1 MNIFH
6 KVALQG
12 LRRSRTRTLVT
23 VAGVALSAALFTGVA
38 TLAVSLQRYM
48 VNGAASKYGSWQVEL
63 PAAGPEF
70 AAEAAADGRVQA
82 VTVLQNLGYA
92 PLEGG
97 KNEAKPYLF
106 VSGWDEAAFD
116 ALPLTLLSGRMPENS
131 AEVLVPAHLAA
142 NGGVRLAAGD
152 TITLALGQR
161 ERSGALLSQHDL
173 YAAGEE
179 TLTPAQTR
187 TYTVVGI
194 CQRPPIEEYAAP
206 GYTLITRADA
216 AAASCAV
223 FITLKSP
230 WQVPAY
236 TKELDG
242 YVLNGKVLIYFGLSG
257 EKTFTILLA
266 AVVVVLAALV
276 VTGSVFLIYNA
287 FNISLNERVHQFGI
301 LMSVGATA
309 RQLRSMVLFEGLC
322 IGAVGIPLGVL
333 AGLPG
338 VRLVLALAEKNFA
351 SALYSGVPLELTVSV
366 PALAAAALIG
376 LATILLSAYI
386 PARRAAAL
394 PVMECIRQ
402 TGEVKVEAKEVRASR
417 LAQRVLGL
425 EELLALKNFKRSR
438 RRYRSIVLSLV
449 FSMVLFVLASAFGR
463 YLDQIAE
470 STNMVVEQ
478 YDIVFS
484 TDEMD
489 EDGLLRL
496 YDQLKAAPDLTVSGY
511 QAQASYPCTI
521 DAEQRSAAFMETFG
535 PFLDTSAG
543 AAAPAGAML
552 DAVFVDD
559 AAYQRF
565 AQRFAPTETESA
577 GQGETMLL
585 AGYVEG
591 YMYGQDAPMELALPR
606 ADGTEAALR
615 VRFVNDYPD
624 LLPRDVRQGTFR
636 GYSLLLIAPY
646 SAKPAFDALGTAQ
659 EVLLGMT
666 FQSDSPGRSTAWMQ
680 SVLDADGVT
689 ADYTLYNL
697 YAIQEQNRSLNLV
710 VDLFAAVF
718 IGMITLIA
726 TANVF
731 NTISTNLRLRRRELA
746 MLRSAGLGDRAFG
759 KMLRFECALY
769 GARALAWGLPLSAL
783 LSILLYHGMV
793 LGGGQLHFV
802 FPAGSMALA
811 SVGVLGVVGVTMLY
825 AAAKLRRENIMDAL
839 RDEGM

>member
-48 VNGAASKYGSWQVEL
+48 MNGAASKYGSWQVEL

-70 AAEAAADGRVQA
+70 AAEAAADSRVQA

-116 ALPLTLLSGRMPENS
+116 ALPLTLLSGRMPDSS

-142 NGGVRLAAGD
+142 NGGVRLAVGD

-161 ERSGALLSQHDL
+161 ERGGAILSQHDL

-194 CQRPPIEEYAAP
+194 CQRPAIEEFASP

-223 FITLKSP
+223 FVTLKSP

-242 YVLNGKVLIYFGLSG
+242 YVLNGKVLIYLGLSG

-266 AVVVVLAALV
+266 SVAVVLAALV

-333 AGLPG
+333 VGLPG

-351 SALYSGVPLELTVSV
+351 SALYSGVPLELAVSV
-366 PALAAAALIG
+366 PALAAAALIS

-386 PARRAAAL
+386 PARRAAAV

-417 LAQRVLGL
+417 LAQRALGL

-496 YDQLKAAPDLTVSGY
+496 YDQLKAAPDLTASGY
-511 QAQASYPCTI
+511 QVQASYPCTI
-521 DAEQRSAAFMETFG
+521 AAEQRSAAFMETFG
-535 PFLDTSAG
+535 PFLGAG
-543 AAAPAGAML
+543 EPAGAML

-565 AQRFAPTETESA
+565 AQQFAQPE

-615 VRFVNDYPD
+615 VQFVNDYPD
-624 LLPRDVRQGTFR
+624 LLPRDARQGAFR

-659 EVLLGMT
+659 EVQLGMT

-680 SVLDADGVT
+680 AALDADGVT

-718 IGMITLIA
+718 IGMMTLIA

-746 MLRSAGLGDRAFG
+746 MLRSVGLGDRAFG

-783 LSILLYHGMV
+783 LSVLLYHGMV

-802 FPAGSMALA
+802 FPAGSIALA

-825 AAAKLRRENIMDAL
+825 AAAKLRRENILDAL